1 MKGKRQK
8 ISEIV
13 MMGNEAM
20 ARGLLESGV
29 QCATSYPGTPASEIL
44 EAVIRFKKQEKL
56 PLFAEWAINEK
67 VAFEQALAQSY
78 LGRRAAV
85 SMKQVG
91 LNVASDPLM
100 SAAYIGVKGGF
111 IIIAADDPGPKS
123 SQTEQD
129 SRFQAF
135 FAKVPVF
142 DPSSPLEAKEMIPRA
157 LALSEKYAI
166 PVMLRPTTR
175 VCHSRQPIPLYP
187 LPEPNSEASFEKNPT
202 RWAATPGFRYKLH
215 QELNRKLEDM
225 ARENP
230 VLRNWKEPAEKKPL
244 AILAS
249 GVPYALVHDLL
260 LDKKM
265 LGQIPLFKV
274 DQPFPL
280 PVQEMKKFLKPFK
293 TVLVLEETYP
303 LIEMQLA
310 DGLRLRGRRDGLIPA
325 EGELTVDV
333 LHRVLADLLGW
344 EKKAAAA
351 PEPKGRRPS
360 LCPGCA
366 HRSAFWAIKKTF
378 PKGIFPGDIGCYTL
392 GINMGVVD
400 TCLCMGASITTATGL
415 YQGFAAAGR
424 EVPPIVATIGDSTFF
439 HAGIPA
445 LVNAVHQKAKF
456 VLVIL
461 DNSTVAMTGGQPAPN
476 LPTLSDGS
484 PAQPIDLERMVR
496 ACGVEFLEVLDPYDI
511 GQMTAVLKKAGAY
524 IQGEN
529 NGVAVIIA
537 RHPCMV
543 YGRHL
548 PQERPAGRVKILEE
562 ECDGCGFCVTQFDC
576 PAIVQEIKKQPAR
589 ILEEFCTDCGT
600 CLTVCPKKHIRREA
614 S

>member
-1 MKGKRQK
+1 MASKRKK
-8 ISEIV
+8 IGEIV

-44 EAVIRFKKQEKL
+44 EAVIRFKKEEKV

-111 IIIAADDPGPKS
+111 LIISADDPGPKS

-135 FAKVPVF
+135 FAKIPVF
-142 DPSSPLEAKEMIPRA
+142 DPSSPQEAKEMIPRA
-157 LALSEKYAI
+157 LAVSEKYGL
-166 PVMLRPTTR
+166 PVLLRPTTR

-187 LPEPNSEASFEKNPT
+187 LPEPNPEAAFEKNPA
-202 RWAATPGFRYKLH
+202 RWAATPGFRFKLH
-215 QELNRKLEDM
+215 QELNRKLEDL

-230 VLRNWKEPAEKKPL
+230 VLKDWKEPPSSKSL
-244 AILAS
+244 AIVAS

-260 LDKKM
+260 LDNKL
-265 LGQIPLFKV
+265 LGQIPLYKV

-280 PVQEMKKFLKPFK
+280 PVKEMKKFLKPFK
-293 TVLVLEETYP
+293 SVLVLEETYP

-333 LHRVLADLLGW
+333 LHRVLAELLGW
-344 EKKAAAA
+344 GERGEVV
-351 PEPKGRRPS
+351 PEPKGRRPT

-415 YQGFAAAGR
+415 YQGFNASSR

-445 LVNAVHQKAKF
+445 LVNAVHQKARF
-456 VLVIL
+456 ILVIL
-461 DNSTVAMTGGQPAPN
+461 DNSTTAMTGGQPAPN

-484 PAQPIDLERMVR
+484 PAEVIHLEPLVR
-496 ACGVEFLEVLDPYDI
+496 ACGVDFLEVVDPYDVPK
-511 GQMTAVLKKAGAY
+511 MTGVLKKAGAY
-524 IQGEN
+524 IQDEK

-548 PQERPAGRVKILEE
+548 LPEKPAGRVGIVQE

-576 PAIVQEIKKQPAR
+576 PAIVQEVKKKPAR

-600 CLTVCPKKHIRREA
+600 CITVCPKKHIRREA

>member
-1 MKGKRQK
+1 MGAKRKK
-8 ISEIV
+8 IGEIV

-44 EAVIRFKKQEKL
+44 EAVIRFKKQEKV

-111 IIIAADDPGPKS
+111 LIISADDPGPKS

-135 FAKVPVF
+135 FAKIPVF
-142 DPSSPLEAKEMIPRA
+142 DPSSPQEAKEMIPRA

-166 PVMLRPTTR
+166 PVLLRPTTR

-187 LPEPNSEASFEKNPT
+187 LPEPNPEASFEKNPA
-202 RWAATPGFRYKLH
+202 RWAATPGFRFKLH
-215 QELNRKLEDM
+215 QELNRKLEAM

-230 VLRNWKEPAEKKPL
+230 VLKNWKEPAEKKPL

-249 GVPYALVHDLL
+249 GVPYALVHDFL

-293 TVLVLEETYP
+293 SVLVLEETYP

-333 LHRVLADLLGW
+333 LHRVLAELLGW
-344 EKKAAAA
+344 EKMAETV
-351 PEPKGRRPS
+351 PEPKGRRPT
-360 LCPGCA
+360 LCAGCA

-415 YQGFAAAGR
+415 YQGFNASGR

-456 VLVIL
+456 ILVIL

-476 LPTLSDGS
+476 LATLSDGS
-484 PAQPIDLERMVR
+484 PAEPIELERMVR
-496 ACGVEFLEVLDPYDI
+496 ACGVEFLEVVDPYDV
-511 GQMTAVLKKAGAY
+511 QKMTTVLKKAGAY
-524 IQGEN
+524 IQDEK

-543 YGRHL
+543 YGRQLL
-548 PQERPAGRVKILEE
+548 PERPAARVVIEKE

-576 PAIVQEIKKQPAR
+576 PAIVQEVKKQPAR

>member
-1 MKGKRQK
+1 MAARRKK
-8 ISEIV
+8 IGEIV
-13 MMGNEAM
+13 MMGNEAI

-111 IIIAADDPGPKS
+111 LIISADDPGPKS

-135 FAKVPVF
+135 FAKIPVF
-142 DPSSPLEAKEMIPRA
+142 DPSSPQEAKEMVPKA
-157 LALSEKYAI
+157 LALSEKYGI
-166 PVMLRPTTR
+166 PVLLRPTTR

-187 LPEPNSEASFEKNPT
+187 LPEPNPEASFEKNPA
-202 RWAATPGFRYKLH
+202 RWAATPGFRFKLH
-215 QELNRKLEDM
+215 QELNQKLEDM

-230 VLRNWKEPAEKKPL
+230 VLKQWKETPESKPL

-249 GVPYALVHDLL
+249 GVPYALIHDLL
-260 LDKKM
+260 LDNQM

-280 PVQEMKKFLKPFK
+280 PVREMKKFLKPFK
-293 TVLVLEETYP
+293 SVLVLEETYP

-325 EGELTVDV
+325 EGELTLDV
-333 LHRVLADLLGW
+333 LHRALAELLGW
-344 EKKAAAA
+344 EKKPEPV
-351 PEPKGRRPS
+351 PEPKGRRPT
-360 LCPGCA
+360 LCPGCG
-366 HRSAFWAIKKTF
+366 HRAAFWAIKKTF

-392 GINMGVVD
+392 GINIGVVD

-415 YQGFAAAGR
+415 YQGFKASDR

-456 VLVIL
+456 ILVIL

-484 PAQPIDLERMVR
+484 PAEPIDLERMVR
-496 ACGVEFLEVLDPYDI
+496 ACGVGFLEVVDPYDV
-511 GQMTAVLKKAGAY
+511 GKMTDTLKKAGAF
-524 IQGEN
+524 IQEEEN
-529 NGVAVIIA
+529 SVAVLIA

-548 PQERPAGRVKILEE
+548 LPEKPAARVVIEKE

-576 PAIVQEIKKQPAR
+576 PAIVQEVKKQPAR